1 MIALLC
7 LSFYVGSLFFLILVV
22 APSIFKVLSSKEEAG
37 RLYGT
42 ILNKFYKISYLN
54 LFIFMIFSKF
64 HFIGAV
70 LIVFLSFNYIL
81 SYYMKA
87 LKRKMGN
94 IEKIDFDNEIRVKF
108 RRLSKLST
116 ALLVFNFL
124 ISSFIMFK
132 VLNNI

>member
-22 APSIFKVLSSKEEAG
+22 APSIFKVLSSKEEGG